1 MIAELKTL
9 LGSYDGSS
17 WEAAYQR
24 ILFPEPAE
32 NQEKTSTVM
41 KG

>member
-1 MIAELKTL
+1 MIAELQTPL
-9 LGSYDGSS
+9 VPYDANR
-17 WEAAYQR
+17 WEAAHQR

-32 NQEKTSTVM
+32 IQEKTSTVM